1 MNRILSFVFG
11 SLLVLAGLL
20 SPARAG
26 DTEETTAQARTGSQ
40 WSAERRLTFGPGAKQ
55 TTYNFARNVA
65 AGPGGQVHVVW
76 FDDRSGISQVYT
88 KRSLDGGVTWQPDV
102 RLSPDGVASEHPAIA
117 RSGRQVYVA
126 WHDLLPEGPAVALRR
141 SLDGGTTWG
150 PAIRLG
156 AGALPAVAASGP
168 GVRVVWSYER
178 EGQAEVYTRSSA
190 DFAATWDEEERISE
204 VPYESWVPTVELAGE
219 RAFIGWVDY
228 GDGNEEEYLR
238 RSTDAGATW
247 EPRQRLTDDPADSWA
262 PSLAIAGS
270 TVHITWFDRRDAGVT
285 DLDVETK
292 LDEALAL
299 VGQTP
304 PPLPPRDPAVYYLT
318 GFMER
323 VNAKLAAIKAAAP
336 AWVQGG
342 GDPARL
348 DSLLHQFQD
357 LMTTWTF
364 SWEIY
369 YKRSTDGGATWGP
382 DVRLTHAPGVSL
394 RPSIAVSGREIEIV
408 WCDGRDGSAQVYGK
422 HSANG
427 GATWEPDERLTFA
440 PGNPVGDTMHP
451 SISAGGKAFYV
462 VWMDYRSGNPEIYFK
477 RRAHAP

>member
-1 MNRILSFVFG
+1 MNRILRFAFG
-11 SLLVLAGLL
+11 CLLGFAGLL
-20 SPARAG
+20 GPAWAG
-26 DTEETTAQARTGSQ
+26 DTGETTPKARTGSP
-40 WSAERRLTFGPGAKQ
+40 WSTERRLTSGPGAKQ

-65 AGPGGQVHVVW
+65 AGLGGQVHAVW
-76 FDDRSGISQVYT
+76 FDDRSGMSQVYT

-102 RLSPDGVASEHPAIA
+102 RLSPGGVASEHPSIA
-117 RSGRQVYVA
+117 CSGRHVYVA
-126 WHDLLPEGPAVALRR
+126 WHDLLPEGPVVALRR
-141 SLDGGTTWG
+141 SLDGGKTWG
-150 PAIRLG
+150 PEFRLG
-156 AGALPAVAASGP
+156 AGAMPAIAASGAR
-168 GVRVVWSYER
+168 VRVVWSDRR
-178 EGQAEVYTRSSA
+178 EGQAEVYSRGSA

-219 RAFIGWVDY
+219 HALIGWVDY
-228 GDGNEEEYLR
+228 ADGNEEEYLR
-238 RSTDAGATW
+238 RSDDAGATW

-262 PSLAIAGS
+262 PSLAIAGK
-270 TVHITWFDRRDAGVT
+270 TVHVTWFDRRDAGVT

-292 LDEALAL
+292 LDEALTL

-304 PPLPPRDPAVYYLT
+304 PPPPPRDPRDYYLP
-318 GFMER
+318 GFMAR
-323 VNAKLAAIKAAAP
+323 VKAKMDAIQSAAT

-348 DSLLHQFQD
+348 DALLHQFQD

-422 HSANG
+422 HSADG
-427 GATWEPDERLTFA
+427 GATWDPDERLTFA

-451 SISAGGKAFYV
+451 SIAAGGKAFYV

-477 RRAHAP
+477 RRALIP